1 MDKEENKNLGSE
13 NKEVNKRSSENK
25 EETSKKDLTP
35 EDNIKEL
42 EDKLARAYA

>member
-25 EETSKKDLTP
+25 EETSKVSITGFVSSLV
-35 EDNIKEL
+35 
-42 EDKLARAYA
+42 